1 MARNRSMSGKAEE
14 ARLRYLY
21 RDLVLQKKIKLPYE
35 AAVKLVGPDCAYHLY
50 SVVDM
55 GEVQLRR
62 SGRKSKKEER
72 RSNGK

>member
-1 MARNRSMSGKAEE
+1 MRNRTITKKAEE

-55 GEVQLRR
+55 DDIQPARAGI
-62 SGRKSKKEER
+62 KPKKEER
-72 RSNGK
+72 CSPGR